1 MTRRVLSVASVLV
14 LLFGMWGCQMT
25 PTAKVTSGQGG
36 PGIGEARSEAY
47 DGPRARI
54 AVSQFTD
61 KTAKG
66 GGYRHGWWNA
76 EIGDGMRD
84 MLATALFNTNRFI
97 VLERQLLGEV
107 MAEQD
112 LGASGRVKQETAAAI
127 GEIEGAELIVTG
139 AITEFEPASG
149 GIGGGV
155 GGVFGKVFGA
165 VAGGLKKSHIAI
177 DLRVVDTRT
186 SRIVAAT
193 SVEGEARDTSL
204 SGLLVGSG
212 VGGGLGG
219 YSNSSM
225 EKAVRIALGAAID
238 FIVTK
243 TPDKF
248 YHYKN

>member
-1 MTRRVLSVASVLV
+1 MTRRVLSVVSVLV
-14 LLFGMWGCQMT
+14 VLCALWGCQST
-25 PTAKVTSGQGG
+25 PTAKVTSGEGG
-36 PGIGEARSEAY
+36 ASIGEARSEAY
-47 DGPRARI
+47 DGPKARI
-54 AVSQFTD
+54 AVSMFTD

-66 GGYRHGWWNA
+66 GGLRNWWNA

-84 MLATALFNTNRFI
+84 MLATALFNTNRYI
-97 VLERQLLGEV
+97 VLERQMLDEV

-112 LGASGRVKQETAAAI
+112 LGASGRVKGETAAAI

-149 GIGGGV
+149 GVGGGIGGI
-155 GGVFGKVFGA
+155 FGRVAGA

-193 SVEGEARDTSL
+193 SVEGEARDTKL
-204 SGLLVGSG
+204 GGLLVGSS

-225 EKAVRIALGAAID
+225 EKAVRIALGAAVD

-243 TPDKF
+243 TPEKF
-248 YHYKN
+248 YHY

>member
-1 MTRRVLSVASVLV
+1 MRRVLSVVMVV
-14 LLFGMWGCQMT
+14 LLGGVWGCQTT
-25 PTAKVTSGQGG
+25 PTAKVTSGDGG
-36 PGIGEARSEAY
+36 PSIGEARSEAY
-47 DGPRARI
+47 DGPKARI

-66 GGYRHGWWNA
+66 GHRYGWWNA

-97 VLERQLLGEV
+97 VLERQVLDEV

-139 AITEFEPASG
+139 AVTEFEPASG
-149 GIGGGV
+149 GIGGGA
-155 GGVFGKVFGA
+155 GGVFGRVFGA
-165 VAGGLKKSHIAI
+165 VAGSIKKSHIAI

-193 SVEGEARDTSL
+193 SVEGEARDTNL
-204 SGLLVGSG
+204 GGLLIGSS

-225 EKAVRIALGAAID
+225 EKAVRIALGAAVD

-243 TPDKF
+243 TPENF
-248 YHYKN
+248 YHY